1 MNIKKEGDDR
11 DNMNEYLEQAKNFLN
26 KANAKCEI
34 VYGGIS
40 RNENWEEK
48 EKRKWYDVTITTP
61 RGKMAFTFWDS
72 IYDTEISIMT
82 FEKYVTKK
90 LGYNRV
96 ENMSY
101 SEKVKAKKDL
111 ARLKAE
117 AVPDE
122 YDMLACLEKY
132 DVGTFE
138 DFCLEFGYDEDS
150 ISAEKIYIAVIK
162 EYKNLT
168 RIFTEEQMEELREI
182 Q

>member
-1 MNIKKEGDDR
+1 MNIKKKGDDR
-11 DNMNEYLEQAKNFLN
+11 DYMNEYLEQAKNFLN

-48 EKRKWYDVTITTP
+48 EKRNWYDVTITTS

-72 IYDTEISIMT
+72 IYDTKISIMT

-111 ARLKAE
+111 TRLKAT

-122 YDMLACLEKY
+122 YDVLACLVKY

-138 DFCLEFGYDEDS
+138 DFCLEFGYDEIADRQKKFTLQLLRNT
-150 ISAEKIYIAVIK
+150 KI
-162 EYKNLT
+162 
-168 RIFTEEQMEELREI
+168 
-182 Q
+182 